1 MARRHN
7 SHPSFYYGYSSTVGV
22 IFIVTIIT
30 QEIFGLPL
38 HLKTNK
44 WGEEKKQN
52 QERGTCQQ
60 SQQQEKTGKKK
71 QINIQVEIVS

>member
-44 WGEEKKQN
+44 WGEEKKKESRKRN
-52 QERGTCQQ
+52 LPTVAATRENG
-60 SQQQEKTGKKK
+60 GKETNKHP
-71 QINIQVEIVS
+71 S